1 MRRLFSR
8 FLSAQGSTTGHYP
21 EPRLKDLIFFVTD
34 RCNMRCNH
42 CMFRHRV
49 DHPGPELTL
58 EQVSTLARS
67 IPRLRTVA
75 LTGGEPFLR
84 EDLWE
89 IIKTFC
95 LENRTFHVQVD
106 TNGSMPDRMLE
117 ILDRFADLQSG
128 AFMTFQVSLDG
139 LKDTHERLRHSPGSF
154 DRAVTALQACRERQ
168 DSTPHFRVVALT
180 DIHRENVTEIE
191 PLADLLSGLRIPHV
205 YDFVRG
211 VDYSSWGIPA
221 DIRADENPRDC
232 GLPPL
237 EDLPNLV
244 ERIAAVELR
253 EGGQFCQWMEQLQIQ
268 VDLYRG
274 GKPPF
279 PCLSAGRTA
288 GVVYSDGSVAA
299 CEFTRP
305 FGNLTDCRFDLN
317 ALWNGPEAEQRR
329 KKIVSCRCTHSCF
342 LLTSHQE
349 WLEQTGQIPAFESA
363 ESDG

>member
-8 FLSAQGSTTGHYP
+8 FLSAQGSTPVRYP

-34 RCNMRCNH
+34 RCNMRCSH
-42 CMFRHRV
+42 CMFWRRI
-49 DHPGPELTL
+49 DNPGPELTL
-58 EQVSTLARS
+58 EQISALARS

-84 EDLWE
+84 HDLWE
-89 IIKTFC
+89 MIETFY
-95 LENRTFHVQVD
+95 LQNRTSHVQID

-117 ILDRFADLQSG
+117 ILDRFADLQPG
-128 AFMTFQVSLDG
+128 GYLTFQVSLDG
-139 LKDTHERLRHSPGSF
+139 LKETHERLRRSPGSF

-168 DSTPHFRVVALT
+168 DNTPCFRVVALT

-211 VDYSSWGIPA
+211 VDYSTWGIPPE
-221 DIRADENPRDC
+221 IRAEEDPRDC
-232 GLPPL
+232 GLPPV
-237 EDLPNLV
+237 EDLPDLV
-244 ERIAAVELR
+244 ERIAAVDLR
-253 EGGQFCQWMEQLQIQ
+253 EGGQFGQWMEQIRIQ

-305 FGNLTDCRFDLN
+305 FAHLGDYRFDLN
-317 ALWNGPEAEQRR
+317 ALWSGPEAAQRR
-329 KKIVSCRCTHSCF
+329 KEIASCRCTHSCF

-349 WLEQTGQIPAFESA
+349 WLEQTGQVPAFESV
-363 ESDG
+363 ESSG